1 MLKQKKNFG
10 TNIKKIF
17 HNKYIAL
24 VVYKQL
30 KFKKKFYSCQ
40 SINLSLKPKK
50 SKSKKKKAKANL
62 KRRLIRFR
70 KTLVLLKPLKFVFN
84 SIYNPRHFS
93 YFKILYAQKKRRRWL
108 RLYSRL
114 LKLIHLKKLKSAIRL
129 RNFLLRN
136 KKLKKKVIYSVTITI
151 RRNNI
156 FSTISKSL
164 KYNKLIFA
172 RSAGL
177 YKLKLSKKTFKFK
190 SRYFLNKF
198 FNDIKKHIKP
208 KLALKRFYRFAN
220 KQFKKTKKKL
230 SKRKEWKRKLT
241 FVPNILVYAKIL
253 APKRMR
259 KPLIIRFLR
268 LYKTNRYLRSIV
280 LNVIEKKIFNGCR
293 PKKKRR
299 KKRQG
304 LRVFK

>member
-1 MLKQKKNFG
+1 MLKQRKNFG
-10 TNIKKIF
+10 INIKKIF

-30 KFKKKFYSCQ
+30 NFKRSVYKCK
-40 SINLSLKPKK
+40 SIK
-50 SKSKKKKAKANL
+50 SKLLFKNKKIRL
-62 KRRLIRFR
+62 KIRLIRFR
-70 KTLVLLKPLKFVFN
+70 KTLVLLKPLKLVFN

-93 YFKILYAQKKRRRWL
+93 YFKILYAQKKQRRWL
-108 RLYSRL
+108 RLYKRL
-114 LKLIHLKKLKSAIRL
+114 VKLIQLKKLKSAARL
-129 RNFLLRN
+129 RIFLIKN
-136 KKLKKKVIYSVTITI
+136 KKLKKKILYSVTITI

-164 KYNKLIFA
+164 KCNKLIFA

-177 YKLKLSKKTFKFK
+177 YKLQLSKKTFKFK

-198 FNDIKKHIKP
+198 FNDLKKHLKP
-208 KLALKRFYRFAN
+208 KFALKRYYRLIN
-220 KQFKKTKKKL
+220 KGFKKTKKRL
-230 SKRKEWKRKLT
+230 SRRKEWKKRLA
-241 FVPNILVYAKIL
+241 FVPRISVYAKIV

-259 KPLIIRFLR
+259 KSLIVRFLR